1 MTHRTEMMTIVINH
15 DASYTI
21 DDNRHNHNASYTNDD
36 NCHDRIVHTL
46 AIDDAAEIL
55 FRTNKAIL
63 GVGWIPC
70 QHVGLHLHS
79 SNPVAGG
86 PPVGSGTAMSIITFL
101 NIVSCIVLLTVP
113 RTRIPFKSARTFE
126 RDLVAAALVV
136 L

>member
-55 FRTNKAIL
+55 LRTNGRTDGQGDSRSRIATD
-63 GVGWIPC
+63 
-70 QHVGLHLHS
+70 
-79 SNPVAGG
+79 A
-86 PPVGSGTAMSIITFL
+86 
-101 NIVSCIVLLTVP
+101 LL
-113 RTRIPFKSARTFE
+113 
-126 RDLVAAALVV
+126 
-136 L
+136 